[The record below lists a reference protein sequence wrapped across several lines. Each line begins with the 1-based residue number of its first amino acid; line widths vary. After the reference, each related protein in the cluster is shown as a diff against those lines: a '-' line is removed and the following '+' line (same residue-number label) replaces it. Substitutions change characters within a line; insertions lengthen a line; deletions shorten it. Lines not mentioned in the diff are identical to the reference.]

1 MYLCVCVCA
10 VVCLGVFMRADL
22 WGLAMTG
29 AYEIA
34 LTPVFNS
41 RHVASPPITFLRE
54 LISMRCMQI
63 SSDGNHHD
71 YVGLEEGRACSVLSP
86 GEQKLDRSHPLA
98 AP

>member
-1 MYLCVCVCA
+1 MT
-10 VVCLGVFMRADL
+10 ADF

-41 RHVASPPITFLRE
+41 RHVASPPIAFLRH
-54 LISMRCMQI
+54 LISMRRMQI

-71 YVGLEEGRACSVLSP
+71 YVGLEEGSEGSVLPP
-86 GEQKLDRSHPLA
+86 GEQNPDRSHPLA